1 MSYKEDFTMKYRRL
15 GRSGLK
21 VSVISLGSW
30 LTYGKSVESNVA
42 ERTIKQAYDVGINF
56 FDSANVYEQRMNG
69 EIMTAQPRSGGR
81 C

>member
-1 MSYKEDFTMKYRRL
+1 MKYRRL

-56 FDSANVYEQRMNG
+56 L
-69 EIMTAQPRSGGR
+69 TQPMFMSRVRESE
-81 C
+81 